1 VRNSALIAATQSAV
15 LALWLTAFPPVI
27 AAGAAEAPGAQAAAR
42 QSRVSSG
49 LSEVNIQAFEQLQA
63 PHWGRDPFAQPTK
76 QEAMAGTLE
85 LTAILYSPSSPVAV
99 VNGQVLHVGDTVAG
113 RQVVTIG
120 PDHITL
126 REGNGI
132 RRLDVPRFT
141 AGQGKP

>member
-1 VRNSALIAATQSAV
+1 MG
-15 LALWLTAFPPVI
+15 LALCLSVLPPVI
-27 AAGAAEAPGAQAAAR
+27 GAWAAGAADAPAGSLQL
-42 QSRVSSG
+42 SVSSG
-49 LSEVNIQAFEQLQA
+49 LSEVNLSAFEQLQA

-113 RQVVTIG
+113 REVVTIA

-141 AGQGKP
+141 VGQGKP